1 MKPDELPDNIKK
13 LNPTLLTPR
22 KAEAKQPRKKA
33 TQHEHEQQK
42 AFIKWCDVMSQNYPE
57 LKLIYSNPAGGFRHK
72 KTAGMMK
79 AEGQRAGIPDLT
91 LPVARRGFHGFYL
104 EMKTEKGHLSDHQEN
119 WCQSLIL
126 EGYCV
131 FVAHSL
137 NEAIGYMSE
146 YLGIT
151 EDNEK
156 KGHSGK

>member
-1 MKPDELPDNIKK
+1 MNPAALPDNIKK
-13 LNPTLLTPR
+13 LNPKVITP
-22 KAEAKQPRKKA
+22 KIAQAAKPRKKP
-33 TQHEHEQQK
+33 TQHEHDQQVS
-42 AFIKWCDVMSQNYPE
+42 FIKWCNVMSLNYPE

-91 LPVARRGFHGFYL
+91 LPVARKGFHGMYL
-104 EMKTEKGHLSDHQEN
+104 EMKTEKGRLSENQEN

-131 FVAHSL
+131 FVAYSL
-137 NEAIGYMSE
+137 NEAIGYVSE

-151 EDNEK
+151 EGDGEK
-156 KGHSGK
+156 ATI